1 MSTETESVPE
11 ATTTTA
17 SPAAVMQ
24 PMEVAADSKP
34 TTDVES
40 LVESAPESADK
51 KWWKGGKAGLA
62 LMAVLVVLCAAMVTV
77 YALSSPAVEAQDSA
91 QDKAFLTLQ
100 QLGENGVDDEDHR
113 AFDTAFETFDADH
126 DGVLDAD
133 EFTTFFTREMS
144 FSAEFE
150 RMDVDGDDVLS
161 YPETV
166 AYVQQMG
173 DIEAM
178 RDYLVDSLA
187 GIISAA
193 FDFEVEVGDA
203 ASLAQFLEYVAVV
216 AYFGTYD
223 TDINGY
229 VRHDEFTAIAA
240 QNEFAA
246 YASEDEGGV
255 SRDTFFDLLYGD
267 DELSWTGAVHEIYG
281 EHCDDTVRAWNA
293 VEISEEMVRDVEITL
308 NPIQIL
314 RDAERAEADFG
325 FNMYQVYAASYDFP
339 GAFLFQ
345 KRRLYSREK
354 SMKPAFSKQ
363 KGASAAPKF
372 S

>member
-1 MSTETESVPE
+1 ME
-11 ATTTTA
+11 A
-17 SPAAVMQ
+17 
-24 PMEVAADSKP
+24 AADSKP

-51 KWWKGGKAGLA
+51 KWWKGGRAWLA
-62 LMAVLVVLCAAMVTV
+62 LMAVLVVFCAAMVTV
-77 YALSSPAVEAQDSA
+77 YALSSPAAEAQDSA

-100 QLGENGVDDEDHR
+100 QLGEDGVDDEDHR
-113 AFDTAFETFDADH
+113 AFDAA
-126 DGVLDAD
+126 
-133 EFTTFFTREMS
+133 
-144 FSAEFE
+144 FE

-187 GIISAA
+187 GVISAE

-246 YASEDEGGV
+246 YASEDAGGV
-255 SRDTFFDLLYGD
+255 SRDAFFDLLYGD
-267 DELSWTGAVHEIYG
+267 DEFSWAGALHEMYG
-281 EHCDDTVRAWNA
+281 EHCEDTLSAWAA
-293 VEISEEMVRDVEITL
+293 VEISAEMVRDVEITL

-314 RDAERAEADFG
+314 RDAERAEAA
-325 FNMYQVYAASYDFP
+325 Q
-339 GAFLFQ
+339 
-345 KRRLYSREK
+345 
-354 SMKPAFSKQ
+354 
-363 KGASAAPKF
+363 
-372 S
+372 